1 MPVVEERLSLL
12 EVKMEEVG
20 TTLVRIEGVLGS
32 LFQLVQ
38 GIDQRVG
45 KLDQRFNELD
55 QRVGKLDQR
64 VDKFDQRFNELDRRV
79 DKLDLRF
86 DRLDQRVDRLDERL
100 VKLFLWVIG
109 IQMTTLIAF
118 VAGLFGIVGKLI

>member
-12 EVKMEEVG
+12 EVKMEEIG

-32 LFQLVQ
+32 LFQMVQ
-38 GIDQRVG
+38 GIDR
-45 KLDQRFNELD
+45 RFNELD
-55 QRVGKLDQR
+55 QRVDRL
-64 VDKFDQRFNELDRRV
+64 DQRFNELDRRV

-86 DRLDQRVDRLDERL
+86 DRLDQRVDRLDERV

-109 IQMTTLIAF
+109 IQMTILIAF
-118 VAGLFGIVGKLI
+118 VAGLFGIVAKVM